1 MKRAPV
7 IPKHTIKTQPLEDT
21 PSSAPAAPMV
31 DSLIARVGAMARGNA
46 ITLPVCGRD
55 VKFTLE
61 VLRGDSVEKTS
72 RVWSGNERDQEL
84 LTEDALDDLIPSFL
98 LTGQQT
104 PAFGRRVSG
113 VIEIADGS
121 RRRKAAALTE
131 SDYRVLVGELD
142 DEQMAALSRLGN
154 DYRPTSAYERGQRY
168 ASRLQNEFAGNIS
181 ALADAEN
188 ISRKIITRCINTAK
202 LPKSVVALF
211 SHPGELSAR
220 SGDALQRAFTDKEE
234 LLKQQASNLHEQKK
248 AGVIFEAEEVITLL
262 TSVLKTSSA
271 SRTSLSSRH
280 QFAPGATVLY
290 KGDKMVLNLDRSRIP
305 TECIERIEAILKELE
320 KAAQLAG
327 SRIYVYVELDVGM
340 QRCGVSDFDQ
350 VLYLARQIEKS
361 GYLEFGGIQA
371 YAGQLSHEEDPV
383 TRIREIHKIETL
395 LRQGKAYLEQ
405 HHVTV
410 REISGASTAT
420 AGEKAKGGVY
430 TEIQAGSYLFMDAS
444 YRRCGLPFES
454 ALSVVSTII
463 SKSENRIVLDVG
475 VKNLG
480 MDQRDPEIAGQRPED
495 SLSFSEEHTAVY
507 RDGIGRCNP
516 IGSQVAVLPGHCCT
530 TVNTFDWILIKE
542 GDEILDRWRIDGRG
556 KSW

>member
-7 IPKHTIKTQPLEDT
+7 IPKHTLNTQPVEDT
-21 PSSAPAAPMV
+21 SSSAPAAPMV
-31 DSLIARVGAMARGNA
+31 DSLIARVGVMARGNA

-211 SHPGELSAR
+211 LTPVNYLPGQVMHFKKP
-220 SGDALQRAFTDKEE
+220 LQIKR
-234 LLKQQASNLHEQKK
+234 NY
-248 AGVIFEAEEVITLL
+248 
-262 TSVLKTSSA
+262 
-271 SRTSLSSRH
+271 LSSRH
-280 QFAPGATVLY
+280 LTF
-290 KGDKMVLNLDRSRIP
+290 MSR
-305 TECIERIEAILKELE
+305 K
-320 KAAQLAG
+320 K
-327 SRIYVYVELDVGM
+327 
-340 QRCGVSDFDQ
+340 
-350 VLYLARQIEKS
+350 
-361 GYLEFGGIQA
+361 
-371 YAGQLSHEEDPV
+371 
-383 TRIREIHKIETL
+383 
-395 LRQGKAYLEQ
+395 
-405 HHVTV
+405 
-410 REISGASTAT
+410 
-420 AGEKAKGGVY
+420 
-430 TEIQAGSYLFMDAS
+430 
-444 YRRCGLPFES
+444 
-454 ALSVVSTII
+454 
-463 SKSENRIVLDVG
+463 
-475 VKNLG
+475 LG
-480 MDQRDPEIAGQRPED
+480 
-495 SLSFSEEHTAVY
+495 
-507 RDGIGRCNP
+507 
-516 IGSQVAVLPGHCCT
+516 
-530 TVNTFDWILIKE
+530 
-542 GDEILDRWRIDGRG
+542 
-556 KSW
+556 

>member
-7 IPKHTIKTQPLEDT
+7 IPKHTLNTQPVGDT
-21 PSSAPAAPMV
+21 SLSTPAAPMV
-31 DSLIARVGAMARGNA
+31 DSLIARVGVMARGNA

-84 LTEDALDDLIPSFL
+84 LTEDSLDDLIPSFL

-211 SHPGELSAR
+211 LTPVNYLPGQVMR
-220 SGDALQRAFTDKEE
+220 FKKPLQIKR
-234 LLKQQASNLHEQKK
+234 NY
-248 AGVIFEAEEVITLL
+248 
-262 TSVLKTSSA
+262 
-271 SRTSLSSRH
+271 LSSRH
-280 QFAPGATVLY
+280 LTF
-290 KGDKMVLNLDRSRIP
+290 MSR
-305 TECIERIEAILKELE
+305 K
-320 KAAQLAG
+320 K
-327 SRIYVYVELDVGM
+327 
-340 QRCGVSDFDQ
+340 
-350 VLYLARQIEKS
+350 
-361 GYLEFGGIQA
+361 
-371 YAGQLSHEEDPV
+371 
-383 TRIREIHKIETL
+383 
-395 LRQGKAYLEQ
+395 
-405 HHVTV
+405 
-410 REISGASTAT
+410 
-420 AGEKAKGGVY
+420 
-430 TEIQAGSYLFMDAS
+430 
-444 YRRCGLPFES
+444 
-454 ALSVVSTII
+454 
-463 SKSENRIVLDVG
+463 
-475 VKNLG
+475 LG
-480 MDQRDPEIAGQRPED
+480 
-495 SLSFSEEHTAVY
+495 
-507 RDGIGRCNP
+507 
-516 IGSQVAVLPGHCCT
+516 
-530 TVNTFDWILIKE
+530 
-542 GDEILDRWRIDGRG
+542 
-556 KSW
+556 

>member
-7 IPKHTIKTQPLEDT
+7 IPKHTLNTQPVEDT
-21 PSSAPAAPMV
+21 SLSTPAAPMV
-31 DSLIARVGAMARGNA
+31 DSLIARVGVMARGNA

-211 SHPGELSAR
+211 LTPVNYLPGQVMHFKKP
-220 SGDALQRAFTDKEE
+220 LQIKR
-234 LLKQQASNLHEQKK
+234 NY
-248 AGVIFEAEEVITLL
+248 
-262 TSVLKTSSA
+262 
-271 SRTSLSSRH
+271 LSSRH
-280 QFAPGATVLY
+280 LTL
-290 KGDKMVLNLDRSRIP
+290 MSR
-305 TECIERIEAILKELE
+305 K
-320 KAAQLAG
+320 K
-327 SRIYVYVELDVGM
+327 
-340 QRCGVSDFDQ
+340 
-350 VLYLARQIEKS
+350 
-361 GYLEFGGIQA
+361 
-371 YAGQLSHEEDPV
+371 
-383 TRIREIHKIETL
+383 
-395 LRQGKAYLEQ
+395 
-405 HHVTV
+405 
-410 REISGASTAT
+410 
-420 AGEKAKGGVY
+420 
-430 TEIQAGSYLFMDAS
+430 
-444 YRRCGLPFES
+444 
-454 ALSVVSTII
+454 
-463 SKSENRIVLDVG
+463 
-475 VKNLG
+475 LG
-480 MDQRDPEIAGQRPED
+480 
-495 SLSFSEEHTAVY
+495 
-507 RDGIGRCNP
+507 
-516 IGSQVAVLPGHCCT
+516 
-530 TVNTFDWILIKE
+530 
-542 GDEILDRWRIDGRG
+542 
-556 KSW
+556 